1 MEQRTLAYIRV
12 SSKDQNEARQ
22 LVEMQ
27 ELGIEQKDIYI
38 DKISGKNFDRP
49 EYSLLKRH
57 LRKGDLLIIKSIDR
71 FGRNSVEIKKEWEE
85 ITKEIEADI
94 KVLDMPLLDTTQY
107 RDKGIDV
114 HFIANLVLEVLSFVA
129 EKERTNINQRQK
141 EGIAAAKKQGKHLG
155 RPKLTL
161 DSLSKDQKKTL
172 KVNYPKWK
180 ERKEITAVEFMNQLE
195 LKKNSFYKIIKEYE
209 EKELAR

>member
-1 MEQRTLAYIRV
+1 MEKRTLAYIRV

-22 LVEMQ
+22 LSEMQ
-27 ELGIEQKDIYI
+27 ELGIGEKNIYI
-38 DKISGKNFDRP
+38 DKVSGKNFDRP

-71 FGRNSVEIKKEWEE
+71 FGRNSIEIKKEWEE

-94 KVLDMPLLDTTQY
+94 KVLDMTLLDTTQY

-114 HFIANLVLEVLSFVA
+114 HFIADLVLQVLSFVA
-129 EKERTNINQRQK
+129 EKERNNINQRQK
-141 EGIAAAKKQGKHLG
+141 EGIAIAKAQGKHLG

-161 DSLSKDQKKTL
+161 NSLDKTQKEKL
-172 KVNYPKWK
+172 KANYPKWK
-180 ERKEITAVEFMNQLE
+180 ESKEITAVEFMKELK

-209 EKELAR
+209 EKGMSI